1 MINQLN
7 NNVFLIWTFI
17 VLLILS
23 PNVMAEDEARAAVY
37 VKLTKGM
44 AVNYGQPSLSRLKYM
59 KIAVQVRLQNVVEAE
74 AIEHH
79 LPALLDSLITLF
91 SSSEES
97 LVNSTGG
104 REEIR
109 KRALETVQRVMKRE
123 EGQSIVQDL
132 LFGSFIIQR

>member
-44 AVNYGQPSLSRLKYM
+44 VVNYGQPSLSRLKYM